1 MWILII
7 LILAIICILLYLF
20 FSKSNKKEP
29 AAPSGTKTKE
39 SPQKIA
45 KASQEI
51 SLSLQSAQLA
61 KSVIL
66 DETGMLIPEME
77 RGDQSVDLRKRIQE
91 GIQHIFGGKAGEVFE
106 PKKILRL
113 EEVDPEV
120 RTVVQKQISRLKEFK
135 TAYKLYQSLDDPNM
149 SMAQLS
155 KVIVTDPVLSG
166 KILKIA
172 NSAYFGMEQR
182 VNSIGHALMIIGL
195 LNLKNILYQEGLIK
209 LLNSKSRDED
219 FLTESLWE
227 HANLASICASY
238 IHPLFNGLEKGTLFT
253 MGLLHDVGKFVMKEL
268 NPLKQA
274 EDFTRI
280 SLVEFSLE
288 DENQVYGINH
298 ALIGRLAFEEWGFS
312 DLMVKAVELHHT
324 PSWAEKDFT
333 GLSGDSLHYLLVLFI
348 SDQVAKLFAGEEKSM
363 SQIVPLAPSYFPMV
377 DKKKLLSLILDSSLF
392 SEIRK
397 AKVLMKNFT

>member
-1 MWILII
+1 V
-7 LILAIICILLYLF
+7 
-20 FSKSNKKEP
+20 KN
-29 AAPSGTKTKE
+29 TKT
-39 SPQKIA
+39 
-45 KASQEI
+45 
-51 SLSLQSAQLA
+51 
-61 KSVIL
+61 
-66 DETGMLIPEME
+66 TM
-77 RGDQSVDLRKRIQE
+77 
-91 GIQHIFGGKAGEVFE
+91 
-106 PKKILRL
+106 
-113 EEVDPEV
+113 
-120 RTVVQKQISRLKEFK
+120 
-135 TAYKLYQSLDDPNM
+135 
-149 SMAQLS
+149 
-155 KVIVTDPVLSG
+155 KVPVLDAKYTPSSAVNNQV
-166 KILKIA
+166 LA
-172 NSAYFGMEQR
+172 PSAYFGMEQR

-268 NPLKQA
+268 HPLKQT

-288 DENQVYGINH
+288 DENEVYGINH

-312 DLMVKAVELHHT
+312 ELMVKAVEWHHN
-324 PSWAEKDFT
+324 PAWADKDST
-333 GLSGDSLHYLLVLFI
+333 GLKGDALHYLLVLFI
-348 SDQVAKLFAGEEKSM
+348 SDQVAKLFAGEEKNM
-363 SQIVPLAPSYFPMV
+363 SQIARLAPSYVTMV

-397 AKVLMKNFT
+397 AKVLMKNFM